1 MIIVLMYII
10 QINVIHIVSRTSL
23 DHERI
28 ERFESLKNKLP
39 LLIIVNLY
47 IKKNLFADNFI
58 GDACWHDYDN
68 DTVKNIH
75 DNCPNNSL
83 IWATDFRKYTTIAL
97 DPFGTAQ
104 EDPVWVIHNDGAE
117 IQQLVNSDPGI
128 AIGNI
133 LIFI

>member
-1 MIIVLMYII
+1 M
-10 QINVIHIVSRTSL
+10 
-23 DHERI
+23 
-28 ERFESLKNKLP
+28 
-39 LLIIVNLY
+39 
-47 IKKNLFADNFI
+47 
-58 GDACWHDYDN
+58 
-68 DTVKNIH
+68 KNIH

-104 EDPVWVIHNDGAE
+104 EDPIWVIHNDGAE

-133 LIFI
+133 LIFKKFEIIIMGLQDLPIFKLF